1 MPEEPIWKQAWVL
14 DLAKQG
20 GGALVVLILAFGLLR
35 PMMKN
40 LVNRDLAELEMQQA
54 SQQALLTQEAQT
66 QSALTD
72 HGTAAGGALE
82 HMEGNASLDSIRALA
97 AEDPKRVANVVRTWV
112 ENG

>member
-1 MPEEPIWKQAWVL
+1 MISSPGIGSGL
-14 DLAKQG
+14 DINSLVTQLVAAEGQPASIRLA
-20 GGALVVLILAFGLLR
+20 
-35 PMMKN
+35 
-40 LVNRDLAELEMQQA
+40 RDEAMQQA